1 MLRHVR
7 RGLYD
12 LRACVP
18 GMRFHHQCEK
28 MIGPVGY
35 WKELQQYQMN
45 VLLANGLQPCHTL
58 LDVGC
63 GPLQGGIAFI
73 RHLNAGNYTGV
84 DIAPGNVQA
93 ACRQVIRH
101 DLTPKNPRII
111 QSANYGAEYLAGAEF
126 DFIWISQLL
135 YLFDEKQMRDLMGFV
150 SRHLSPGGKFLG
162 DIVNPEKQAA
172 VSAHYSGFLPH
183 TLEFMQRAAASGGLQ
198 MRSLGE
204 IIQYQY
210 PARLTLNRSLM
221 LEFTK
226 APRDEPTR
234 STPDSDRNRAAERDP
249 FSRRAVV
256 EGSQPFV

>member
-1 MLRHVR
+1 MTHLPPPKKSQFHLINRTLRHVR

-18 GMRFHHQCEK
+18 GMRFHHKCEK

-45 VLLANGLQPCHTL
+45 VLLANGLKPGHTL

-73 RHLNAGNYTGV
+73 RYLNVGNYTGV
-84 DIAPGNVQA
+84 DIAPGNVKA
-93 ACRQVIRH
+93 ACRQIVRH
-101 DLTPKNPRII
+101 DLTLKNPRII
-111 QSANYGAEYLAGAEF
+111 QSANYGADYLGGAKF
-126 DFIWISQLL
+126 DFIWVSQLL
-135 YLFDEKQMRDLMGFV
+135 YLFDEKQMKDLMEFV
-150 SRHLSPGGKFLG
+150 ARHLSPGGKFLG
-162 DIVNPEKQAA
+162 DIVNPERLAT
-172 VSAHYSGFLPH
+172 VSAHYSGFVPYS
-183 TLEFMQRAAASGGLQ
+183 LESMERVAASEGMQ

-210 PARLTLNRSLM
+210 PARLTLKQSLM

-226 APRDEPTR
+226 A
-234 STPDSDRNRAAERDP
+234 A
-249 FSRRAVV
+249 
-256 EGSQPFV
+256 